1 MKQAQSTILAVG
13 AAGKFAGLV
22 LPALAQ
28 RGAKVRGLIRRASD
42 AEEVRAHGA
51 TDVAVG
57 DLGDRASVKAALDG
71 IDSVFY
77 IAPGPLRGLDHALTS
92 APVYLFVRH
101 SSDPRRRARKSRR
114 QGPCRAGD

>member
-1 MKQAQSTILAVG
+1 MRDPFNKCHVSLWYSSKKDHMKQAQSTILAVG

-57 DLGDRASVKAALDG
+57 DLGDRATVNAALDG
-71 IDSVFY
+71 I
-77 IAPGPLRGLDHALTS
+77 GS
-92 APVYLFVRH
+92 AFSIEPTL
-101 SSDPRRRARKSRR
+101 SAR
-114 QGPCRAGD
+114 

>member
-42 AEEVRAHGA
+42 AERVRAHGA

-57 DLGDRASVKAALDG
+57 DLEDRAPAFLTATPSQG
-71 IDSVFY
+71 
-77 IAPGPLRGLDHALTS
+77 LRLLKRRC
-92 APVYLFVRH
+92 VYTYSLL
-101 SSDPRRRARKSRR
+101 RRSRR
-114 QGPCRAGD
+114 NGR

>member
-1 MKQAQSTILAVG
+1 MSHMKQAQSTILAVG

-51 TDVAVG
+51 TDVAV
-57 DLGDRASVKAALDG
+57 AISAT
-71 IDSVFY
+71 
-77 IAPGPLRGLDHALTS
+77 APA
-92 APVYLFVRH
+92 
-101 SSDPRRRARKSRR
+101 
-114 QGPCRAGD
+114 